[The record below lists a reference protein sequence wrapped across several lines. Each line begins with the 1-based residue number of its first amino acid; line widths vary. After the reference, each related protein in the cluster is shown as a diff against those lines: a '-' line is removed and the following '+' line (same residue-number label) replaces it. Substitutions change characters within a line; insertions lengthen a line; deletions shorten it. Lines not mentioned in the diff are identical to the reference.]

1 MIHVFLSA
9 QEKFHWAQY
18 AKEIAQNGASPAIYE
33 PKIRRNLFPAFCFYI
48 GTLLAARGEDRPG
61 IEWLEAG
68 AKREEAGM
76 STSAFLLGFLQRH
89 QGKMIKP
96 VVVFEDRRPFVHFS
110 HVPMMK
116 KIRKQLVH
124 QCTHSLPSFGTPVRI
139 MDIGCGD
146 GGLTVMFLSGLVETG
161 KANRIS
167 EIHLVD
173 PSPAMIELAKKKSL
187 MPSPAS
193 PSLRRM
199 HVSRTAL
206 LAFASITISFF
217 PRLPIIIC
225 PSKTNG
231 FILPGSDR
239 GSIISSFLRWMQI
252 MIHPDCIHRILH
264 YPCTSPM
271 AG

>member
-1 MIHVFLSA
+1 MFFLSV
-9 QEKFHWAQY
+9 QEKSDWAQY
-18 AKEIAQNGASPAIYE
+18 AQEIAQRGAGPAIYE
-33 PKIRRNLFPAFCFYI
+33 PKIRKNLFPAFCFYI

-61 IEWLEAG
+61 IEWLEAD
-68 AKREEAGM
+68 AEREGDGM

-124 QCTHSLPSFGTPVRI
+124 QCTLSLPSFDHPARI

-161 KANRIS
+161 KVNRIS

-173 PSPAMIELAKKKSL
+173 PSPAMIELAKKT
-187 MPSPAS
+187 
-193 PSLRRM
+193 
-199 HVSRTAL
+199 VSD
-206 LAFASITISFF
+206 AFPGIPIS
-217 PRLPIIIC
+217 
-225 PSKTNG
+225 TENA
-231 FILPGSDR
+231 
-239 GSIISSFLRWMQI
+239 
-252 MIHPDCIHRILH
+252 RI
-264 YPCTSPM
+264 
-271 AG
+271 